1 MCGDGI
7 MKYKFGDKLR
17 TMREKKKI
25 TLKEVAERAG
35 VSESLISQIER
46 NKVSPAIDTLLQIV
60 EILGIDLEYLFQDF
74 KKNRNVTLVHQSQRK
89 RIVQGGVTYE
99 QLVQTPQ
106 VASEHGIEAY
116 LMTIAAGESSGSPE
130 YGHIGKE
137 MGVIISGT
145 GTFSIGSQTFTLQA
159 GDSIS
164 FDSGIPHQ
172 LKNTGDNELKAFWV
186 ITPPKNLKF

>member
-1 MCGDGI
+1 

-74 KKNRNVTLVHQSQRK
+74 KKNRNVTLVHQSQRN

-106 VASEHGIEAY
+106 TDSEHGIEAY
-116 LMTIAAGESSGSPE
+116 LMTVAAGASSGSPE

-137 MGVIISGT
+137 MGVIISGM
-145 GTFSIGSQTFTLQA
+145 GSFSIGSQTFALQA

-172 LKNTGDNELKAFWV
+172 LKNTGGNELKAFWV